1 MMDILHFIEMAFWL
15 AIAAIGFAIL
25 FNVPKRTLIII
36 ALLAAVGGSSKL
48 LLMHYGVH
56 IIIGSL
62 IGATLIGILSI
73 PAAHGKHA
81 PPLVFSIPAVIP
93 MIPGAFAYKTM
104 LGFIELTSEISTE
117 TYDLVL
123 NQTINNATIAVF
135 VIISLTAGV
144 SFPML
149 ITRKTSAK
157 KIKIIS

>member
-1 MMDILHFIEMAFWL
+1 MDILHFIEMAFWL